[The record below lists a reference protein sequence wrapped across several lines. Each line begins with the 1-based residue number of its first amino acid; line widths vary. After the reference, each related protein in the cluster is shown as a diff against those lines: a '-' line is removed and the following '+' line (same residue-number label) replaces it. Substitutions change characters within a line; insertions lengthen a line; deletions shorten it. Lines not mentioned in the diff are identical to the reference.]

1 LALEQGW
8 AAAEGGLK
16 ERRRQEAEARRLA
29 AAATATADGESD
41 GGPATGD
48 VSAPVS
54 GLLSSG
60 DSWISSGERTHPPT
74 TATATAPA
82 PAPAAAARP
91 LPSQQ
96 YLRWARA
103 LAPRPA
109 HAAAARL
116 QAVCRGNLTRRV
128 LSSHFASRTVRVFDP
143 TAGRDYFYDTETGQS
158 SWQPPVLLTRADR

>member
-1 LALEQGW
+1 V
-8 AAAEGGLK
+8 AEGGLK

-29 AAATATADGESD
+29 ATATADGFGDGED

-60 DSWISSGERTHPPT
+60 DSWVSSGEHTHPP
-74 TATATAPA
+74 ATATAPA
-82 PAPAAAARP
+82 PASRP
-91 LPSQQ
+91 PPSQQ
-96 YLRWARA
+96 YLRWACA

-116 QAVCRGNLTRRV
+116 QAVCRGHLTRRV

>member
-1 LALEQGW
+1 MALEQGW

-29 AAATATADGESD
+29 ATATADGFGD
-41 GGPATGD
+41 GEDRGPATGD

-60 DSWISSGERTHPPT
+60 DSWVSSGEHTHLPA

-82 PAPAAAARP
+82 AASRP
-91 LPSQQ
+91 PPSQQ
-96 YLRWARA
+96 YLRWTRA

-143 TAGRDYFYDTETGQS
+143 TAGRDYFYDMETGQS

>member
-1 LALEQGW
+1 LEQGW

-29 AAATATADGESD
+29 AAATADGD
-41 GGPATGD
+41 GDDMGPVSGD

-60 DSWISSGERTHPPT
+60 DSWVSSGEHTHPPA

-82 PAPAAAARP
+82 AAAAARP
-91 LPSQQ
+91 PPSQQ